1 MISGD
6 GASPAADRADAQA
19 SGAIT
24 ITIDG
29 MPWHTAPDA
38 SLLSC
43 LNACHGHFASLCVHP
58 SLGPIELCDTCFV
71 EVDDNVMRAC
81 GVVVRPG
88 MVVKTK
94 GRASALR
101 QEALARLLRRHDL
114 YCTICDNNDG
124 HCELQNLVRHMGTR
138 HQPRPYRSRQ
148 MAVDDS
154 NPFYQYDPN
163 QCILCGRCVEA
174 CQNVQVNETLSIDW
188 SAPMPR
194 VLWDGGVPIDESSC
208 VSCGH
213 CVTVCP
219 CNALMEKTMLGISGP
234 WTAMSPQATRHPR
247 LTHAAIDY
255 VKGLEKITGFGPIME
270 LAATDQMLRGTEQ
283 RRTKTVC
290 TYCGVG
296 CSFDVVSMGR
306 RILQIQP
313 VPEAPSNGISSCV
326 KGKFGYS
333 YVSSEERLTTPL
345 VREDGRLRPASW
357 DEALGRMTGTF
368 DAIARKHGGDALGF
382 IASSKCSTEEAYLMQ
397 KLARAVYGT
406 NNIDNCSRYCQNPAT
421 MGLFRT
427 VGYGGDSGPM
437 EDLHHADCVLIVGSN
452 TAESHPVLATR
463 VKRAHKLH
471 GQVLVVVDP
480 LRHEMARR
488 ADLHLRPRPGSDIY
502 WINAI
507 CRALVEHGL
516 HDRDFIADHT
526 AGFASWE
533 AALKP
538 FTMERACEMTGLAMN
553 ELQQLF
559 GFVSRSKRLAILW
572 AMGITQHSAGS
583 DTSTALSNLLLLG
596 GHYGR
601 PGAGA
606 YPLRGHNNVQGTS
619 DFGALPGFYPGY
631 EHVDDA
637 AARSKW
643 SAFWGVALPEK
654 EGLTNHGMVAAAL
667 EGSLKGLYI
676 VGEEMALVDANAN
689 KVAQALAHLEMLVVQ
704 DIFLSETA
712 RFADVVLP
720 GCPSLEK
727 EGTFVN
733 TERRIQRF
741 EPAFSPLGNS
751 RPDWMILRDVARH
764 AGVDW
769 SYEGPAAI
777 MAEAAAGSAMFAGV
791 SYARLEGYASLQWPV
806 AADGTPTRML
816 FANRVFPL
824 PGGKARFYPL
834 GEHVPLEQVDE
845 QYDCHLNNGRLL
857 EHFHEGNMT
866 GQSPGL
872 RAKVPDAFLEISP
885 ELAQERGIASGTW
898 VRVVSRRGAIKVR
911 AEISERVRG
920 KELYLPMNSK
930 TEPIN
935 RLTGDAVDKDTDTPA
950 YKELAVYLEVLQ
962 GGKPQPVLGSN
973 HPRFGHP
980 TPRSGVEAQR
990 KRQRGD
996 YVGLDQP
1003 LPEDSGL

>member
-1 MISGD
+1 MSDMI
-6 GASPAADRADAQA
+6 PAALEQADNPAPETIA
-19 SGAIT
+19 

-29 MPWHTAPDA
+29 EPWQTKPGA
-38 SLLSC
+38 SLLTC
-43 LNACHGHFASLCVHP
+43 LNERHGQFASLCVHP

-71 EVDDNVMRAC
+71 TVDGNAMRAC
-81 GVVVRPG
+81 GVMVRPG
-88 MVVKTK
+88 MVVETNGKAAT
-94 GRASALR
+94 LR

-124 HCELQNLVRHMGTR
+124 HCELQGLVRRMGTH

-188 SAPMPR
+188 SAPVPR
-194 VLWDGGVPIDESSC
+194 VVWDGGVPIDESSC

-219 CNALMEKTMLGISGP
+219 CNALMEKSMLGASGP
-234 WTAMSPQATRHPR
+234 WTAMSPQATRHPQ

-255 VKGLEKITGFGPIME
+255 VKGLEKTTGFGPIME

-296 CSFDVVSMGR
+296 CSFDVVSVGR

-313 VPEAPSNGISSCV
+313 VPEAPANGISSCV

-333 YVSSEERLTTPL
+333 YVTSAERLTTPL
-345 VREDGRLRPASW
+345 VRDQGRLRQASW
-357 DEALGRMTGTF
+357 EEALGRIAETF
-368 DAIARKHGGDALGF
+368 GAIARQHGADALGF
-382 IASSKCSTEEAYLMQ
+382 IASSKCSNEEAYLTQ

-427 VGYGGDSGPM
+427 VGYGGDSGPLA
-437 EDLHHADCVLIVGSN
+437 DLHHADCVLIVGSN
-452 TAESHPVLATR
+452 TAESHPVFATR

-471 GQVLVVVDP
+471 GQTLVVVDP
-480 LRHEMARR
+480 LRHEMAQR
-488 ADLHLRPRPGSDIY
+488 ADLHLRPHPGSDIY

-507 CRALVEHGL
+507 CRALVEQDLVDH
-516 HDRDFIADHT
+516 DFIEHHT
-526 AGFASWE
+526 EGFASWE

-538 FTMERACEMTGLAMN
+538 FTMEHACVMTGLAMN
-553 ELQQLF
+553 ELEQLLAIIS
-559 GFVSRSKRLAILW
+559 GSKRLAILW

-631 EHVDDA
+631 EHAVEEGG
-637 AARSKW
+637 RKKW
-643 SAFWGVALPEK
+643 SAFWGVDLPATP
-654 EGLTNHGMVAAAL
+654 GLTNHGMVEAAL
-667 EGSLKGLYI
+667 RGDLKGLYI
-676 VGEEMALVDANAN
+676 VGEEMALVDANAQ
-689 KVAQALAHLEMLVVQ
+689 KVARAFENLEMLVVQ

-741 EPAFSPLGNS
+741 EPAFAPLGES
-751 RPDWMILRDVARH
+751 RPDWMILRDVARC
-764 AGVDW
+764 AGANW
-769 SYEGPAAI
+769 NYEGPAAI
-777 MAEAAAGSAMFAGV
+777 MTEAAAGAALLAGV
-791 SYARLEGYASLQWPV
+791 SYERLAGYASLQWPV
-806 AADGTPTRML
+806 AADGTGTRML
-816 FANRVFPL
+816 FADRIFPL

-866 GQSPGL
+866 GHSPGL
-872 RAKVPDAFLEISP
+872 RAKVPDAFLEISA
-885 ELAQERGIASGTW
+885 ELAQERGIENGTW
-898 VRVVSRRGAIKVR
+898 VRIVSRRGAIKVR
-911 AEISERVRG
+911 AQISDRVHGR
-920 KELYLPMNSK
+920 ELYLPMNSR
-930 TEPIN
+930 TEPVN
-935 RLTGDAVDKDTDTPA
+935 RLTGDHVDKDTDTPA
-950 YKELAVYLEVLQ
+950 FKELAVYLEVLQ
-962 GGKPQPVLGSN
+962 GDKPVLGRN
-973 HPRFGHP
+973 HHRFGHP
-980 TPRSGVEAQR
+980 TPRSGVEARR
-990 KRQRGD
+990 KRQRDD
-996 YVGLDQP
+996 YVALDKA
-1003 LPEDSGL
+1003 LSEESGL